1 MELLRLAKWIKKY
14 LELNCPVNV
23 KTIPFGIDTSKYE
36 LNNKSNKVLNFFI
49 LVPWIG
55 NPT

>member
-1 MELLRLAKWIKKY
+1 MELLRLAKWKKY

-36 LNNKSNKVLNFFI
+36 LNNKSNKVLKFFHI
-49 LVPWIG
+49 GSMIG